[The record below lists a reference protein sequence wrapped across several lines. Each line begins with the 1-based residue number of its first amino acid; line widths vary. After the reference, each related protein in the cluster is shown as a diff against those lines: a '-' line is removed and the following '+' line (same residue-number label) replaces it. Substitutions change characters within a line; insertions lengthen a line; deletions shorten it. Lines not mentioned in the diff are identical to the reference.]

1 MPQSYWRFCNP
12 SVADIRQHDRVH
24 DQRWGDIPNAP
35 DSKMSMIDI
44 FRDAEKHAGAIL
56 RGMFVSSTRL

>member
-35 DSKMSMIDI
+35 RQQNEHD
-44 FRDAEKHAGAIL
+44 RYL
-56 RGMFVSSTRL
+56 